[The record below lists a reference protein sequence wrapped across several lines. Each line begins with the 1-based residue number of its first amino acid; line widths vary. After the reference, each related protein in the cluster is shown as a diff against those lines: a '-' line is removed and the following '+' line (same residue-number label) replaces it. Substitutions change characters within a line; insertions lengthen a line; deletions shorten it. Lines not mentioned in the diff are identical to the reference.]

1 MITINSHIWHAINN
15 ASSDFLVSE
24 KENIKYKALAKRI
37 RKLSFWFEQQG
48 FQKIVICSKS
58 SVVVSELVLACLVNG
73 ITFSVIDVDIKQPR
87 YSSIVNCFEPDVILL
102 DEGVALTSEFEQLV
116 IKPETKTFLTK
127 IKLLKSEQ
135 DRTYPSC
142 TAKLKE
148 IEPNLSHQTHTS
160 YVLFTSGTTSSP
172 KGVCIS
178 PDALLAHLKTL
189 TKVYQYNASSKIFN
203 ALNLSHADGLIQG
216 PILAAYNAITW
227 VNAESFEINRIPEVF
242 DSICANEVS
251 HFISVPVIL
260 SLIDKYGES
269 DDVLSQPYFKVVVS
283 TGGHLSEELW
293 RSFENKYQC
302 VVSNL
307 YGLTETCAGG
317 CFSSF
322 EKEHQEYG
330 SIGKPI
336 DMEAKL
342 EPIEGFLDNEGVLYL
357 KGENL
362 MSGYLNNTVASQKVL
377 QNGWL
382 NTGDVARLNSNGT
395 LTIIGREKSLIN
407 AGGYA
412 VSPQEIE
419 EVLCLHPQLNNAYVT
434 SRSDKVYGEYIIA
447 VVTLMNSENIVNE
460 EQIISYLRNNL
471 EAHKIPKQVFFLDEF
486 PLGLSGKINQT
497 VIEQKIEE
505 ITENQTKQNNSSID
519 SQLKLL
525 IAASRIFSLPESSL
539 DLSSNAQTTPGWD
552 SLNHLMLITELES
565 EFNIQFSPTEIMSA
579 TSLQTLLQFIEQKNE
594 N

>member
-1 MITINSHIWHAINN
+1 MTTINSHIWHAINN
-15 ASSDFLVSE
+15 TSSDFLVSE
-24 KENIKYKALAKRI
+24 KENIKYKELAKRI

-48 FQKIVICSKS
+48 FKKIVICSKS

-73 ITFSVIDVDIKQPR
+73 ITFSVIDSDIKQPR
-87 YSSIVNCFEPDVILL
+87 YSSIVNCFEPDIIML

-116 IKPETKTFLTK
+116 IKSETKTFLNK
-127 IKLLKSEQ
+127 LKLLKSEQ

-148 IEPNLSHQTHTS
+148 IEPNLNHQTHTS

-189 TKVYQYNASSKIFN
+189 TKVYQYSASSKIFN

-216 PILAAYNAITW
+216 PILAAYNAITL
-227 VNAESFEINRIPEVF
+227 VNAEPFEINRIPEIF

-269 DDVLSQPYFKVVVS
+269 DDALSQPYFKVVVS

-293 RSFENKYQC
+293 RSFEQKYQC

-317 CFSSF
+317 CFSSIDDT
-322 EKEHQEYG
+322 HNEYG
-330 SIGKPI
+330 TIGRPES
-336 DMEAKL
+336 MEAYL
-342 EPIEGFLDNEGVLYL
+342 EPISGFADNEGVLHL
-357 KGENL
+357 KGANL
-362 MSGYLNNTVASQKVL
+362 MTGYLNNPEASQKVL
-377 QNGWL
+377 SNGWL
-382 NTGDVARLNSNGT
+382 NTGDIARLNDNGT
-395 LTIIGREKSLIN
+395 YTIIGREKSLIN

-412 VSPQEIE
+412 VSPQEVE
-419 EVLCLHPQLNNAYVT
+419 EALCQFSQLDNAYVT
-434 SRSDKVYGEYIIA
+434 SRSDETYGEYIIA
-447 VVTLMNSENIVNE
+447 AVTSLNAEEVVIE
-460 EQIISYLRNNL
+460 EQTISYLREKL
-471 EAHKIPKQVFFLDEF
+471 EAHKIPKKIFFLDAF
-486 PLGLSGKINQT
+486 PLGLSGKVNQT
-497 VIEQKIEE
+497 EIEQKIEE
-505 ITENQTKQNNSSID
+505 IANNQTQSNISNDIKSE
-519 SQLKLL
+519 LL
-525 IAASRIFSLPESSL
+525 IIASRMFNLPESSL
-539 DLSSNAQTTPGWD
+539 NLSSNTQNTPGWD

-579 TSLQTLLQFIEQKNE
+579 TSLQAILQYVEQKNE